1 MMFMLSA
8 QIAMPLFVL
17 GIFFVFITVYKLI
30 QRKKKRRSPFTDT
43 ALLRLPGHSLNKQI
57 EELTVDID
65 LKIFLIFI
73 TAMVFTQMIVFMAA
87 QKGIA
92 PSPLNYPLH
101 YGVMVIVIGVVLYK
115 IVKALNSRGK
125 LRLGYEGELVTAQE
139 LHKLMPEGNYV
150 FHDFPAGNFNI
161 DHVVVG
167 PAGVFAIETK
177 TRSKRTLGDN
187 TKEAKATY
195 KGNEIEFPGFS
206 DKKYLDQARRQ
217 AKWLAN
223 WLKSAIG
230 EPVDVFPVI
239 SLPGWYVKRE
249 IGFDGTFVINPKQL
263 KGIVRSKTSQCLDN
277 KKISQ
282 INHQL
287 EAKCCD
293 IEIISKQYDKR

>member
-8 QIAMPLFVL
+8 QIVVPIVVFGV
-17 GIFFVFITVYKLI
+17 FFVFITVYKLI
-30 QRKKKRRSPFTDT
+30 QRRKKRRSPFTDS
-43 ALLRLPGHSLNKQI
+43 ALIRLPGHSLNRQI

-65 LKIFLIFI
+65 LYLFLIFLG
-73 TAMVFTQMIVFMAA
+73 TMTFTHMLVFVAA

-92 PSPLNYPLH
+92 PSPTNYPL
-101 YGVMVIVIGVVLYK
+101 YYWVIVIFNGVVLYK
-115 IVKALNSRGK
+115 IVKDLNRKGQ

-150 FHDFPAGNFNI
+150 YHDFPAGNFNI

-187 TKEAKATY
+187 IKEAKAAY
-195 KGNEIEFPGFS
+195 KGNVIEFPGFS

-230 EPVDVFPVI
+230 EPVDVFPVV
-239 SLPGWYVKRE
+239 SLPGWYVERK
-249 IGFDGTFVINPKQL
+249 IGYDGTFVINPKQL
-263 KGIVRSKTSQCLDN
+263 KSIVRSKTAQCLDN

-287 EAKCCD
+287 EAKCRD
-293 IEIISKQYDKR
+293 IEIISKQYDK